1 MLRNWTPCKVNAVT
15 TASHARPAR
24 GRRGTRP
31 SGDDRELAILET
43 AERLL
48 EERPLADIS
57 VDDLAKGAGISR
69 PTFYFYFPSKD
80 AVLLTLLDRVIGE
93 ANTALEALMGES
105 AEGAQRVL
113 AGRDRRCSTRR
124 FAPTARWLR
133 PRRAGAST
141 PTPRSATCGPLFM
154 QRSIDHTTGVI
165 EALRDRGELPDNMP
179 AHELSTSLNLLN
191 EAGDD
196 RVFAGAE
203 AGTGPTSS
211 VLDNL
216 VHIWM
221 ACRLQ
226 RGALV
231 CRQPMRTYVRVRRGK
246 PPSCTLTWIRST
258 HLLSSVTTPRCAD
271 GPSLSVAA
279 SCSPPAMRPRRTG
292 CAPRWAA
299 ARPEGVVP
307 ARHRRS
313 AADVG
318 VLTGQ

>member
-1 MLRNWTPCKVNAVT
+1 VLRNWTPCKVNAVT

-93 ANTALEALMGES
+93 ANTALEALMENPPK
-105 AEGAQRVL
+105 ERNE
-113 AGRDRRCSTRR
+113 
-124 FAPTARWLR
+124 FW
-133 PRRAGAST
+133 RAGIGVFY
-141 PTPRSATCGPLFM
+141 ATFRAHRALVAPAAAGKYTNPEVRDLWAAFM

-165 EALRDRGELPDNMP
+165 EALRHRGELPDNMP

-191 EAGDD
+191 EA
-196 RVFAGAE
+196 VMTASFAGQKPALSDE
-203 AGTGPTSS
+203 R

-221 ACRLQ
+221 A
-226 RGALV
+226 AV
-231 CRQPMRTYVRVRRGK
+231 YNE
-246 PPSCTLTWIRST
+246 
-258 HLLSSVTTPRCAD
+258 
-271 GPSLSVAA
+271 
-279 SCSPPAMRPRRTG
+279 
-292 CAPRWAA
+292 AP
-299 ARPEGVVP
+299 
-307 ARHRRS
+307 
-313 AADVG
+313 
-318 VLTGQ
+318 